1 MALTIILD
9 IILAILIILLVV
21 MLWLA
26 SYINRNNRFMVPK
39 EEKYGVDIGLK
50 ALIIY
55 QPSKHNTTY
64 NMVMAAVD
72 VFVKNGYEHEST
84 GFCRREDESC
94 QGKARKRKGS

>member
-1 MALTIILD
+1 
-9 IILAILIILLVV
+9 
-21 MLWLA
+21 
-26 SYINRNNRFMVPK
+26 MVPK

-72 VFVKNGYEHEST
+72 VFVKNGYEVTVNYPNNTDLSYQKVICDKNMEIQEIQVYDINDMVKIVKDNDSHNGEI
-84 GFCRREDESC
+84 
-94 QGKARKRKGS
+94 GKICNIKD